1 MSDEYGPHS
10 RYNRY
15 EDEPDAVLTP
25 DSTNGRR
32 LSRDSAAQELAA
44 EDEAYERAGHYT
56 TPERQRG
63 RAVPP
68 RARKLVQIVVNDV
81 VLGEVDADELTAGA
95 QFDLEDCASAHDL
108 IRWLVQYAGGNEKE
122 AIAALRP
129 MKAQALID
137 LIVEASTAIGQAISV
152 PKRNA
157 RR

>member
-1 MSDEYGPHS
+1 MSDEYGPHN

-15 EDEPDAVLTP
+15 DDEPETTLALEE
-25 DSTNGRR
+25 TNGQRN
-32 LSRDSAAQELAA
+32 S
-44 EDEAYERAGHYT
+44 
-56 TPERQRG
+56 RG

-68 RARKLVQIVVNDV
+68 RARKLVQIVVNEV

-152 PKRNA
+152 PKRSA